1 MCVTRM
7 EKRLDFIANGI
18 SDFGHFLL
26 GLALQLVH
34 LAFGLHFVITGD
46 RSAGLLYT
54 AFDFVNRSIGF
65 LVLWGFIRF
74 GVPEFGIR
82 TSVSTAT
89 PACPPVRWMPFSP
102 TTSFPRNGH
111 TTRNGTT
118 TSPASG
124 AISDITS
131 PRKKTLSRI
140 PNSGTPNRINPRNPR
155 RTS

>member
-1 MCVTRM
+1 M

-65 LVLWGFIRF
+65 LVLWGLLIH
-74 GVPEFGIR
+74 GSMVLMGGLVNAAI
-82 TSVSTAT
+82 
-89 PACPPVRWMPFSP
+89 
-102 TTSFPRNGH
+102 
-111 TTRNGTT
+111 TRDTH
-118 TSPASG
+118 
-124 AISDITS
+124 
-131 PRKKTLSRI
+131 
-140 PNSGTPNRINPRNPR
+140 
-155 RTS
+155 